1 MSQQRAEQLVEA
13 GLWLKLSGDTDGARR
28 LFEQALRL
36 DPQNARAKQLLDSRP
51 AAPPTEAGP
60 PGTAAPPSNVG
71 GRSLIEQDWAMAT
84 GILAERKRGQTPPP
98 VALSR
103 DASVPDGPARPPENP
118 LQSTVPWVADGAPP
132 ADTLIW
138 GKGRQEG
145 PPASPPRPPSVPW
158 MTGFTPA
165 SGVPPATPTIPW
177 GQATP
182 PEVLAPPS
190 PGAPHP
196 VPPGLMPRG
205 QSAAGLGAQ
214 VESAWD
220 ASALPPVPV
229 VEAKEMGR
237 AMDLIATPVPTAYTA
252 TPPPG
257 AINSK
262 LVGEEVQTLLKGARD
277 LLDLDDHTGAID
289 LIRKAQDL
297 APNDPEVAR
306 LRDRS
311 ELTLQTMFE
320 SKLGAMERRPRVVLK
335 DDEIIWLN
343 LDHRAGFVLA
353 QIDGTV
359 SFEDLFAVSGMS
371 RLDTARILAQLID
384 EGVIK
389 A

>member
-1 MSQQRAEQLVEA
+1 VSPQRADQLVEA

-36 DPQNARAKQLLDSRP
+36 DPGNARAKQLLESRLPP
-51 AAPPTEAGP
+51 AAADAGP
-60 PGTAAPPSNVG
+60 PGTSAPPSNVS

-98 VALSR
+98 VSPA
-103 DASVPDGPARPPENP
+103 ASVPDAPWGQSTDP
-118 LQSTVPWVADGAPP
+118 LQSTRPWVADESP
-132 ADTLIW
+132 AGDTLIW
-138 GKGRQEG
+138 GSKT
-145 PPASPPRPPSVPW
+145 PPAAAPSTPTVPW
-158 MTGFTPA
+158 ATPT
-165 SGVPPATPTIPW
+165 PPATPGPPPPTSPTIPW
-177 GQATP
+177 GAAAPVAAAPVPQ
-182 PEVLAPPS
+182 APP
-190 PGAPHP
+190 PPR
-196 VPPGLMPRG
+196 VPPGLAPRS
-205 QSAAGLGAQ
+205 QGLEPPASQ

-220 ASALPPVPV
+220 ASELPPVPV
-229 VEAKEMGR
+229 EPVMEMGR
-237 AMDLIATPVPTAYTA
+237 AMDLITTPVPIY

-257 AINSK
+257 TLNQRH
-262 LVGEEVQTLLKGARD
+262 LREEVQTLLKGARD

-289 LIRKAQDL
+289 LIQKAQDL
-297 APNDPEVAR
+297 APTDPDVAR
-306 LRDRS
+306 LRERS
-311 ELTLQTMFE
+311 EQTLQTMFE
-320 SKLGAMERRPRVVLK
+320 SKLGVLERRPRVVLK

-371 RLDTARILAQLID
+371 RLDTARILAQLMD